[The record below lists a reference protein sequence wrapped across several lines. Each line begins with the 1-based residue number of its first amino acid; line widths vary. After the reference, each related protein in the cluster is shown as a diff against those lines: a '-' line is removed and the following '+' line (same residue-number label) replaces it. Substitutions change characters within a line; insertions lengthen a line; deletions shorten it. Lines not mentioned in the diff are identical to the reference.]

1 MEGLGGLGFSGTNA
15 VMKKPRSATLRRPRP
30 EAQLVS
36 ESCDISPLSSTPS
49 LNNSRKFSPDDDGG
63 SESSV
68 RRKEFYLNNPPPKS
82 SSINIASSKKT
93 KKVDKVFGE
102 VDGGYH
108 GVSSS
113 RGGHRSDMKR
123 CSEGVLAPAKWKNT
137 DRVKEDN
144 EKHSI
149 SPDANV
155 RKSDGSYNVDQS
167 EGISNVIAENKP
179 RKVKLKVG
187 GVTRTILETGDDGSS
202 AKPPRSLDSSRHRL
216 KLIAR
221 LQDYSDGHSLPERGN
236 GSQGDQ
242 GKQLSGSSF
251 IHGMEEA
258 STATVAEASLVG
270 KQTDKLHML
279 PSSAPTRKSKRVPK
293 RRMFDDDEEDEEIR
307 YLEKLKSS
315 KVSAD
320 DSAGND
326 GSSENIIQKKKLLKI
341 PRNRNTAFEVDE
353 DYTSSRSSK
362 DNRRKLRPGRES
374 DDTDYVEEEEPGS
387 DGETEIKRR
396 KQKETSGSPADVRT
410 EPLTTRQRALQ
421 SGKAGNGESF
431 VEFPNGLPPAPSRK
445 QKEKLS
451 EVEIQA
457 KKAEAAQRRK
467 MQVEKQARESEAEAI
482 RKILGQDSDKKK
494 EEKKQKELEEKARF
508 AKSQALGPST
518 IRCVIG
524 PGGTVVTFAD
534 DVGLP
539 SIFNSRPCSYPPPR
553 EKCAAPSCSNAYKY
567 RDSKT
572 KLPLCSLQCYRE
584 VKGSAESTITC

>member
-1 MEGLGGLGFSGTNA
+1 MEGLGGLGFNGTNA

-82 SSINIASSKKT
+82 SSINITSLKKT

-155 RKSDGSYNVDQS
+155 RKSDGSYNVHQS

-221 LQDYSDGHSLPERGN
+221 
-236 GSQGDQ
+236 
-242 GKQLSGSSF
+242 
-251 IHGMEEA
+251 
-258 STATVAEASLVG
+258 
-270 KQTDKLHML
+270 
-279 PSSAPTRKSKRVPK
+279 
-293 RRMFDDDEEDEEIR
+293 
-307 YLEKLKSS
+307 
-315 KVSAD
+315 
-320 DSAGND
+320 
-326 GSSENIIQKKKLLKI
+326 
-341 PRNRNTAFEVDE
+341 
-353 DYTSSRSSK
+353 
-362 DNRRKLRPGRES
+362 
-374 DDTDYVEEEEPGS
+374 
-387 DGETEIKRR
+387 
-396 KQKETSGSPADVRT
+396 
-410 EPLTTRQRALQ
+410 
-421 SGKAGNGESF
+421 
-431 VEFPNGLPPAPSRK
+431 
-445 QKEKLS
+445 
-451 EVEIQA
+451 
-457 KKAEAAQRRK
+457 
-467 MQVEKQARESEAEAI
+467 
-482 RKILGQDSDKKK
+482 
-494 EEKKQKELEEKARF
+494 
-508 AKSQALGPST
+508 
-518 IRCVIG
+518 VI
-524 PGGTVVTFAD
+524 
-534 DVGLP
+534 
-539 SIFNSRPCSYPPPR
+539 C
-553 EKCAAPSCSNAYKY
+553 C
-567 RDSKT
+567 
-572 KLPLCSLQCYRE
+572 
-584 VKGSAESTITC
+584 